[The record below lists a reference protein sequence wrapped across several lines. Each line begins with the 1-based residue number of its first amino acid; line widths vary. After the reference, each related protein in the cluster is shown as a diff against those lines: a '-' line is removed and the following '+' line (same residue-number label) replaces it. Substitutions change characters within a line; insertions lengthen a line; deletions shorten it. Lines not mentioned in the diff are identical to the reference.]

1 MRVSGLVSRRF
12 WTKKSNCKPARST
25 GQSCLKVIQSHKIV
39 YRPKDLCRED
49 PIYHQTEIKL
59 ELQNKKWRVRFHPSQ
74 GWDLKTSTQ
83 RSRNYQRS
91 VAQTPKPAEPEEA
104 SVECRDPREPPEKDL
119 KAPLLHRPDPL
130 LTLRLRNQYPSPWP
144 PQHHTEPAGV
154 RGNLSAFFSIQHSCA
169 SSLLHKERL
178 LLLTFCCFLLLHV
191 YLGTVLLLFV
201 LFSLVLQLFML
212 LTQLAPGHTLLCSS
226 PASLMLPRP
235 PSCTISLPF
244 SLILTLSLYILTVI
258 FQI

>member
-49 PIYHQTEIKL
+49 PIHHQTEIKL

-91 VAQTPKPAEPEEA
+91 VVAQTPKPAEPEEA

-119 KAPLLHRPDPL
+119 KPPLLHRPDPL
-130 LTLRLRNQYPSPWP
+130 LTLRLRNQCPSPWP

-154 RGNLSAFFSIQHSCA
+154 RGNLSASFSVQHSWA
-169 SSLLHKERL
+169 SSLLHRERL
-178 LLLTFCCFLLLHV
+178 LLLTFCWFLLCV
-191 YLGTVLLLFV
+191 YILGLFCFCLYCSVWFYNCLCFSPSLLQDILYCVLRRY
-201 LFSLVLQLFML
+201 
-212 LTQLAPGHTLLCSS
+212 LLCSPDPHPAPFLFLFLSSS
-226 PASLMLPRP
+226 PSP
-235 PSCTISLPF
+235 CTS
-244 SLILTLSLYILTVI
+244 
-258 FQI
+258 